1 MTKAQEALPVLL
13 FENEAAWQAWLQE
26 HHGSSAGLWLQ
37 LAKKGS
43 SLRSLS
49 YAEALEV
56 ALCYG
61 WIDGQK
67 RSHDASS
74 WLQKFSPRGPRSLW
88 SKRNVEKVQ
97 ALVEAGRM
105 HPAGLRAVEQ
115 AKADG
120 RWEAAYDSQS
130 TASIPAD
137 LQNALAGNPEAN
149 EFFSTLKGA
158 NRYAILFRIQ
168 TAKRPETRAKRIAQ
182 FIEML
187 QRHETIH
194 P

>member
-1 MTKAQEALPVLL
+1 
-13 FENEAAWQAWLQE
+13 
-26 HHGSSAGLWLQ
+26 
-37 LAKKGS
+37 
-43 SLRSLS
+43 
-49 YAEALEV
+49 
-56 ALCYG
+56 
-61 WIDGQK
+61 
-67 RSHDASS
+67 
-74 WLQKFSPRGPRSLW
+74 
-88 SKRNVEKVQ
+88 
-97 ALVEAGRM
+97 M